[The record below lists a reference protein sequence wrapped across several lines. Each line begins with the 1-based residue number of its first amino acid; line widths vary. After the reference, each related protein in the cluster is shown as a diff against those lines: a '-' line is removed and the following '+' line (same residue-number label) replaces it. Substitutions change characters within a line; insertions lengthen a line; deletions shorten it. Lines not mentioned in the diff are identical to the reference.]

1 MMKMPELFK
10 EKEGEYTEL
19 MPEVEESQYVKIMI
33 EKLDKYSSVD
43 RIIRKI
49 KDGNIVIAKIK
60 ELKENNEEELKHSI
74 TKIRTACESLN
85 GDIAGVGEEWIIVT
99 PNIANISRES
109 Y

>member
-1 MMKMPELFK
+1 MKLPELLK
-10 EKEGEYTEL
+10 EKEGEYAEI
-19 MPEVEESQYVKIMI
+19 MPEEEESNYVKIMI

-43 RIIRKI
+43 RIIRKL

-60 ELKENNEEELKHSI
+60 ELKDSNEEELRHSI

-99 PNIANISRES
+99 PNTANISRES